1 MNIRQLTHFLAAL
14 EHGSLVAAAEQL
26 NLSQPA
32 LSKSIA
38 TLESQ
43 FGQDLFVRLPR
54 GLRLTAAGRALER
67 HARRILQ
74 DLEAAR
80 SAVALVGAGGAGRV
94 AVGVGSTFLAAAG
107 SAVLEVLAAADAE
120 FDVMTDHA
128 NNLKSALLANRID
141 LYVGMCNHLEGDPAF
156 DIDYVFT
163 DAFTGVCVIGHP
175 FAGKLIAPGD
185 CLRYDW
191 VVPQLE
197 ETVRKALEAY
207 FIGQGLPRPRFRIAT
222 NADQIIATCL
232 RDSTLLSIAPEAT
245 VGRGWLEGLEP
256 FKLAGFDCERRVG
269 IVRRAN
275 ASLDPLGERFSETLR
290 SHIHKMA
297 PDRSLGHVRHV
308 WMPPAGQGT

>member
-1 MNIRQLTHFLAAL
+1 MNTRQLTHFLAAL
-14 EHGSLVAAAEQL
+14 EHGSLVSAAEQL
-26 NLSQPA
+26 NISQPA
-32 LSKSIA
+32 LSKSISV
-38 TLESQ
+38 LEAQ
-43 FGQDLFVRLPR
+43 FGQSLFVRLPR
-54 GLRLTAAGRALER
+54 GLRPSAAGRALER

-80 SAVALVGAGGAGRV
+80 TAVAVVGSGGAGRV
-94 AVGVGSTFLAAAG
+94 TVGVGSTFLSAAG
-107 SAVLEVLAAADAE
+107 FAILEVLAAADAE

-163 DAFTGVCVIGHP
+163 DAFTGVCVSGHP
-175 FAGKLIAPGD
+175 FAGKVIAPSD

-197 ETVRKALEAY
+197 ETVRNALEAY
-207 FIGQGLPRPRFRIAT
+207 FSGQGLPRPRFRIAT

-232 RDSTLLSIAPEAT
+232 RDTSLLSIAPEAT
-245 VGRGWLEGLEP
+245 VGTGWLEGLEA
-256 FKLAGFDCERRVG
+256 FGLEGFRCNRLVG

-275 ASLDPLGERFSETLR
+275 ASFDPLAERFSSALR
-290 SHIHKMA
+290 TQVAKMA
-297 PDRSLGHVRHV
+297 SRTGF
-308 WMPPAGQGT
+308 